1 MMFKKIFKM
10 LGKDFPLNKGRIFF
24 FRLAGYK
31 IGKKV
36 YIGEDL
42 IISDKIKD
50 KNNLEIHDRVA
61 ISPRVTI
68 ITHSNPNNSI
78 LRKIIPDKA
87 GKVIIQE
94 DAWLGAGCIIL
105 PGITIGKCAIV
116 GAGAVVTKN
125 VKLNTVA
132 VGTPA
137 KFLRMVKK

>member
-1 MMFKKIFKM
+1 MFKKMFKM

-68 ITHSNPNNSI
+68 ITHSNPNHSI
-78 LRKIIPDKA
+78 LRKIIPDKH
-87 GKVIIQE
+87 GKVIIYE
-94 DAWLGAGCIIL
+94 DAWLGAGSIIL
-105 PGITIGKCAIV
+105 PGIKIGKCAIV
-116 GAGAVVTKN
+116 GAGAVVVSDVSPKTI
-125 VKLNTVA
+125 
-132 VGTPA
+132 VGGVPA
-137 KFLRMVKK
+137 KKISQVEM